1 MIVIIRATSTS
12 VERLRPM
19 ISHKLK
25 FTAVAAVFVFALAL
39 RANAQG
45 LPPVKKAFQPK
56 VPQGAY
62 GCSIH
67 ASCAD
72 AAPIIIKSIQGPS
85 PLEKNLRE
93 LTDTIGGRVTGTPAA
108 EKAVD
113 WAVNAFRQAG
123 VDEVLTENF
132 TLPNGWSEGRT
143 RLLVQSPVPF
153 HVHVVSM
160 GWSPATPTDGI
171 TADLVDIGAGS
182 PADFKRVGDSAK
194 GAILLVH
201 TELLKTWEDLFN
213 EYLDDPAVEQR
224 AIDAGASAILWM
236 STRPYML
243 LYRHIFALNGTIDRI
258 PQAIVAREDAER
270 LARFIAAGEPV
281 KVTLDMPNKI
291 SGQTASENVVAE
303 IRGSEKPNEFVILAA
318 HLDSWELGTG
328 ALDNG
333 CNAAMII
340 DAARAIRASKAIPK
354 RSIRFILFTG
364 EEQGML
370 GSWAYALAHRAELS
384 NMSAAVVFD
393 SGDGRVTG
401 YSLSGR
407 KDVLGPLNDALRP
420 LHSLGPLKNTLDAE
434 IGTDNFDFLLEG
446 VPTLIANQD
455 ADDYMMNY
463 HASSDTFDK
472 VDFAQLKKNEA
483 IAAVTAY
490 ALADMPEKLGVRQS
504 RAQVARLLE
513 RTGMEK
519 QMKQMNMWQDWA
531 DGKRGRRIN
540 PPNP

>member
-1 MIVIIRATSTS
+1 
-12 VERLRPM
+12 M
-19 ISHKLK
+19 ISPKLK
-25 FTAVAAVFVFALAL
+25 FTAAAIIFFLAFAL

-45 LPPVKKAFQPK
+45 LPPVKKPFQPK
-56 VPQGAY
+56 VPQGTA
-62 GCSIH
+62 GCSIN
-67 ASCAD
+67 ATSCAD
-72 AAPIIIKSIQGPS
+72 VAPLIIKNVLGPS

-93 LTDTIGGRVTGTPAA
+93 LTDTIGGRVTGSPAA

-143 RLLVQSPVPF
+143 RLIVQSPVPF
-153 HVHVVSM
+153 HVHIVSM
-160 GWSPATPTDGI
+160 AWSPATPANGI
-171 TADLVDIGAGS
+171 SANLIDVGAGS
-182 PADFKRVGDSAK
+182 PADFKRAGDNAK

-201 TELLKTWEDLFN
+201 TEVLKTWDDLFN
-213 EYLDDPAVEQR
+213 EYLYGPSVEQR
-224 AIDAGASAILWM
+224 AIDVGASAILWM

-243 LYRHIFALNGTIDRI
+243 LYRHIFSLDGSIDRI
-258 PQAIVAREDAER
+258 PQAIVAREDAGR
-270 LARFIAAGEPV
+270 LARFIASGQPV

-291 SGQTASENVVAE
+291 SGQTGSENVIAE
-303 IRGSEKPNEFVILAA
+303 IRGSEKPAEFVILGA

-333 CNAAMII
+333 CNAAMLI

-354 RSIRFILFTG
+354 RSIRFVLFTG

-370 GSWAYALAHRAELS
+370 GSWAYALAHREELS

-393 SGDGRVTG
+393 SGDGRVSG

-407 KDVLGPLNDALRP
+407 KDVLAPLNEALKP
-420 LHSLGPLKNTLDAE
+420 LASLGPLKNTLDAE

-455 ADDYMMNY
+455 PDDYMMNY

-490 ALADMPEKLGVRQS
+490 ALADMPEKLGIRQT

-513 RTGMEK
+513 QTGMEK
-519 QMKQMNMWQDWA
+519 QMKLMNMWQAWA

-540 PPNP
+540 PTNP

>member
-1 MIVIIRATSTS
+1 MPPERLTNMNPRTIRFATS
-12 VERLRPM
+12 
-19 ISHKLK
+19 
-25 FTAVAAVFVFALAL
+25 AALLLFALAW

-45 LPPVKKAFQPK
+45 LPRVKKPFQPT
-56 VPQGAY
+56 VPQGTY
-62 GCSIH
+62 SCSIH

-72 AAPIIIKSIQGPS
+72 VAPLIVKSIEGPS

-93 LTDTIGGRVTGTPAA
+93 LTDTIGGRVTGSPAA

-113 WAVNAFRQAG
+113 WAVNAFREAG

-132 TLPNGWSEGRT
+132 TLFNGWSEGRT
-143 RLLVQSPVPF
+143 RLFVQSPVPF
-153 HVHVVSM
+153 HVHLVSV
-160 GWSPATPTDGI
+160 GWSPATPADGI
-171 TADLVDIGAGS
+171 SANLIDVGAGS
-182 PADFKRVGDSAK
+182 PADFKRAG
-194 GAILLVH
+194 GAAQGAVLLVH
-201 TELLKTWEDLFN
+201 TEVLKTWEDLFN
-213 EYLDDPAVEQR
+213 EYLEEPAVEQR
-224 AIDAGASAILWM
+224 AIDAGARAILWM

-243 LYRHIFALNGTIDRI
+243 LYRHIFALNGAIDRI

-270 LARFIAAGEPV
+270 LARFISAGQRV

-291 SGQTASENVVAE
+291 SGKTASENVVAE
-303 IRGSEKPNEFVILAA
+303 IRGSETPDEFVVVAA

-340 DAARAIRASKAIPK
+340 DAARAIRASKAVPK

-370 GSWAYALAHRAELS
+370 GSWAYTLAHRAE
-384 NMSAAVVFD
+384 MSRINAVIVFD
-393 SGDGRVTG
+393 AGDGRVTG

-407 KDVLGPLNDALRP
+407 KDVLAPLKEALKP
-420 LHSLGPLKNTLDAE
+420 LASLSPLKNTLDAE

-455 ADDYMMNY
+455 PDDYMMNY

-472 VDFAQLKKNEA
+472 VDFAQLKKNEG

-490 ALADMPEKLGVRQS
+490 ALADMPEKLGVRQT
-504 RAQVARLLE
+504 RAQIQHLLQQ
-513 RTGMEK
+513 TGMEK
-519 QMKQMNMWQDWA
+519 QMKMMNMWQAWA

-540 PPNP
+540 PNNP